1 MTLPCLSRLLFAGGL
16 ALASAVSARAQ
27 TVAEVQVTPE
37 TLTLT
42 VGGRQTLFATAY
54 DRQGNLIPNARFTFW
69 SSDTSVAK
77 VGRNGAVVG
86 VAPGLAKVEARTK
99 GMQASTAILITGSG
113 NGDTAGSGAG
123 QGNAVLT
130 LDPTSA
136 TLLPG
141 ESLRLEARP
150 LREDGSAATVGRV
163 NWKALQPEVAA
174 VDSNGMVIG
183 VGPGRTIVQASAT
196 GGLAATAAIE
206 VAAAEISLA
215 ESRLILGPGETDTL
229 RVLVPGQGNREL
241 RAGLRW
247 QTSDTGVVRV
257 GPTGIVSARV
267 PGRAEVSHH
276 RVWPGA
282 ARFRAGAPRAQDAG
296 GHAPSGRRRHPAP
309 GARGPQGDGRRGGR
323 RLDADTGGAPRV
335 GGG

>member
-42 VGGRQTLFATAY
+42 VGGKQTLFATAY

-86 VAPGLAKVEARTK
+86 VAPGLAKVEARTQ

-141 ESLRLEARP
+141 ESLRLQARP
-150 LREDGSAATVGRV
+150 SG
-163 NWKALQPEVAA
+163 K
-174 VDSNGMVIG
+174 
-183 VGPGRTIVQASAT
+183 
-196 GGLAATAAIE
+196 TAA
-206 VAAAEISLA
+206 
-215 ESRLILGPGETDTL
+215 R
-229 RVLVPGQGNREL
+229 
-241 RAGLRW
+241 
-247 QTSDTGVVRV
+247 
-257 GPTGIVSARV
+257 
-267 PGRAEVSHH
+267 
-276 RVWPGA
+276 
-282 ARFRAGAPRAQDAG
+282 PRSEG
-296 GHAPSGRRRHPAP
+296 
-309 GARGPQGDGRRGGR
+309 
-323 RLDADTGGAPRV
+323 
-335 GGG
+335 